1 MLFLSV
7 RIPVKDITYIWS
19 KRLLLGDSHYV
30 SEIDCIQKVLGMFT
44 TRTF

>member
-7 RIPVKDITYIWS
+7 SKGYIWS

-44 TRTF
+44 TITF